1 MPKEINLRKKAVT
14 IYLTANQYAQMQELI
29 AYYSQGASQAGASS
43 VIRFAVD
50 MLYQSMVKELTA
62 KGN

>member
-1 MPKEINLRKKAVT
+1 MPKPIDMRPKEIT
-14 IYLTANQYAQMQELI
+14 IYITSEQYDQMQKLV
-29 AYYSQGASQAGASS
+29 AYYSQGASKASVSS

-50 MLYQSMVKELTA
+50 MLHKSMRKE

>member
-1 MPKEINLRKKAVT
+1 MPKPIDTKPKV
-14 IYLTANQYAQMQELI
+14 ISVYLTPNQYDQMQELI
-29 AYYSQGASQAGASS
+29 AYYSQGASNAGASS
-43 VIRFAVD
+43 VVRFAVD